1 MTTRK
6 KWFTL
11 TATALVIAFYGGYK
25 LLGSTGPLPAFSS
38 SASTPAAPRIDR
50 SVPELQTAVGKP
62 LPEARLVDDTG
73 TPLGEEA
80 LRRGRVMLVL
90 VNPKCE
96 PCKKEGEFLRTL
108 IDKHP
113 GVRFYG
119 VVSLGE
125 RVASLK
131 ESEAL
136 FPFKTFFDE
145 EARLAHQLGIA
156 RVPIKI
162 FLEDGVVKKTWGG
175 ASSRPE
181 LRADFAEWLGSLE

>member
-6 KWFTL
+6 KWLTL
-11 TATALVIAFYGGYK
+11 TVTALVLAACGGYM
-25 LLGSTGPLPAFSS
+25 LLASAGQFPAFSS
-38 SASTPAAPRIDR
+38 SASAPAAPRVDR

-62 LPEARLVDDTG
+62 LPEARLVDGEG

-80 LRRGRVMLVL
+80 LRRGRVMLVF

-96 PCKKEGEFLRTL
+96 PCKKEGEFLRALAGGQT
-108 IDKHP
+108 

-136 FPFKTFFDE
+136 FPFKTLFDE
-145 EARLAHQLGIA
+145 ESLLARQLGIT

-162 FLEDGVVKKTWGG
+162 FLEDGIVTKTWGG
-175 ASSRPE
+175 ASKNAE
-181 LRADFAEWLGSLE
+181 IQADFSEWLRGLK

>member
-6 KWFTL
+6 KLLTL
-11 TATALVIAFYGGYK
+11 TAAALVIASYGGYT
-25 LLGSTGPLPAFSS
+25 LLGSARQAPAFSS
-38 SASTPAAPRIDR
+38 SASAPAAPRVDR

-62 LPEARLVDDTG
+62 LPEALLVDGAG

-80 LRRGRVMLVL
+80 LRRGRVVLVF

-96 PCKKEGEFLRTL
+96 PCKTEAAFLRTL
-108 IDKHP
+108 IGEQS

-119 VVSLGE
+119 VVFLGE
-125 RVASLK
+125 RVATLT

-136 FPFKTFFDE
+136 FPFKTLFDE
-145 EARLAHQLGIA
+145 GARLSRQLGIA

-162 FLEDGVVKKTWGG
+162 FLEDGVVTKTWGG
-175 ASSRPE
+175 ASRSPE
-181 LRADFAEWLGSLE
+181 VQADFAEWLRGLQ